1 MGRLKVQTLLGLAL
15 LLASAPVIAQGPG
28 EYEVKAAFIH
38 NIAKFVEWPAAS
50 SDGNA
55 IQLCVLGRNP
65 FGGALTVLDGKQVGK
80 LSWKISFPTL
90 QSNLRACQVL
100 FIAASEA
107 GRLAPILDKLG
118 DAPTLT
124 MGDTEDY
131 AEFGVMVNFY
141 IDENKVRFE
150 VNPEAASRVRLKFGS
165 QLLKLARIVK
175 PRRAN

>member
-1 MGRLKVQTLLGLAL
+1 MRGLAL
-15 LLASAPVIAQGPG
+15 LLLAPAPAIAQGSG

-38 NIAKFVEWPAAS
+38 NIAKFVEWPAPTVGDEAL
-50 SDGNA
+50 
-55 IQLCVLGRNP
+55 QLCVLGRNP
-65 FGGALTVLDGKQVGK
+65 FGNALTVLDGKRVGK

-100 FIAASEA
+100 FIAASE
-107 GRLAPILDKLG
+107 GDRLAPILDKLG

-124 MGDTEDY
+124 IGDTDGY
-131 AEFGVMVNFY
+131 AELGIMVNFY

-175 PRRAN
+175 TRRAN

>member
-1 MGRLKVQTLLGLAL
+1 MRGLAL
-15 LLASAPVIAQGPG
+15 LLLAPALAIAQGPS

-38 NIAKFVEWPAAS
+38 NIAKFVEWPAPS
-50 SDGNA
+50 GDGNA
-55 IQLCVLGRNP
+55 LHLCVLGRTP
-65 FGGALTVLDGKQVGK
+65 FGDALAVLDGKQVGK
-80 LSWKISFPTL
+80 LSWKISFPTT
-90 QSNLRACQVL
+90 QSSLKACQVL

-124 MGDTEDY
+124 IGDTEGY
-131 AEFGVMVNFY
+131 AELGVMVNFY

-175 PRRAN
+175 TRRAN